1 MKKTTI
7 TAKTLIARAEDY
19 FSNCHSVLDE
29 KANEKRRP
37 PTIEGLASH
46 IGISKRTLL
55 SYMNGGFQAKGSAQT
70 VADYLE
76 RARDRIVAEML
87 EASLLGKYDARICM
101 LVLESLGYKEG
112 NATDN
117 AIIVEWRGGEHLE
130 SWAQ

>member
-1 MKKTTI
+1 M
-7 TAKTLIARAEDY
+7 TAKTLIARAEEY

-29 KANEKRRP
+29 KNDEKRRP

-55 SYMNGGFQAKGSAQT
+55 SYMGGGFEVKGSAQA

-112 NATDN
+112 SAADN
-117 AIIVEWRGGEHLE
+117 AIIVEWRGSDRLE
-130 SWAQ
+130 SWAE